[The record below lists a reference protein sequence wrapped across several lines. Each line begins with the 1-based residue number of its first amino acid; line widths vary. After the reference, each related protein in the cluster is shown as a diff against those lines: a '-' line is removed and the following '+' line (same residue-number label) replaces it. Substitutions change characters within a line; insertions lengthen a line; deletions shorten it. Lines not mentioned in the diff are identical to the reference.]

1 MHYTTISMN
10 QTIKTIIVEDSRLA
24 RNELRELIKQHPEIE
39 VIAEAENAD
48 QGYEL
53 IKKLVPQLIF
63 LDINMPGKDGFQL
76 LEMLDEVPMVVFTTA
91 FDEYAI
97 RSFEYNALDYLLKP
111 INDKRFADAV
121 EKVKAKL
128 QVLQN
133 PQGLLTEQ
141 SQIFIKEGEKCW
153 LVRVADI
160 QLCEIVGNYTRVYF
174 NGNRPLIYKSLN
186 QVEER
191 LPQHLFFRANRQQI
205 INLQFIQSVENA
217 LSGKLAAIMQNGM
230 EVEISRR
237 QSVLFKD
244 MLSL

>member
-1 MHYTTISMN
+1 MN

-217 LSGKLAAIMQNGM
+217 LNGKLAAIMQNGM

>member
-217 LSGKLAAIMQNGM
+217 LNGKLAAIMQNGM

>member
-1 MHYTTISMN
+1 MHYITISMN

-217 LSGKLAAIMQNGM
+217 LNGKLAAIMQNGM

>member
-1 MHYTTISMN
+1 MN

-128 QVLQN
+128 QVLQS

-153 LVRVADI
+153 LMRVADI

-217 LSGKLAAIMQNGM
+217 LNGKLAAIMQNGM

>member
-1 MHYTTISMN
+1 MN

-128 QVLQN
+128 QVLQS

-186 QVEER
+186 QIEER

>member
-1 MHYTTISMN
+1 MN

-128 QVLQN
+128 QVLQS

>member
-1 MHYTTISMN
+1 MN

-128 QVLQN
+128 QVLQS

-205 INLQFIQSVENA
+205 INLQFIKSVENA
-217 LSGKLAAIMQNGM
+217 LNGKLAAIMQNGM

>member
-1 MHYTTISMN
+1 MSNIR
-10 QTIKTIIVEDSRLA
+10 TIIVEDSRLA
-24 RNELRELIKQHPEIE
+24 RNELRELIKQHPEID
-39 VIAEAENAD
+39 VIAEAENVD
-48 QGYEL
+48 QAYEL
-53 IKKLVPQLIF
+53 ITKLQPHLIF

-76 LEMLDEVPMVVFTTA
+76 LEMLDDVPMVVFTTA

-111 INDKRFADAV
+111 INEKRFADAV
-121 EKVKAKL
+121 EKVKLKL
-128 QVLQN
+128 VAQVQVPEASLS
-133 PQGLLTEQ
+133 QGMLNEN
-141 SQIFIKEGEKCW
+141 SQIFIKDGEKCW
-153 LVRVADI
+153 LVKATDI

-191 LPQHLFFRANRQQI
+191 LPQHIFFRANRQQI
-205 INLQFIQSVENA
+205 INLQYIQSVDNA
-217 LSGKLAAIMQNGM
+217 LSGKLAALMQNGI